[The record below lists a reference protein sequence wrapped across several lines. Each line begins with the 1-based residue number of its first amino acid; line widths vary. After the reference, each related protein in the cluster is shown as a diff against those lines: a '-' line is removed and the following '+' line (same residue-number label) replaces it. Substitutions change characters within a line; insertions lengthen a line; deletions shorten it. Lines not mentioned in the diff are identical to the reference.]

1 MLASLSSGSWFGNS
15 VNALTTNPFSGLY
28 SEYVTEQ
35 DMLLRKF
42 QQGRLL
48 GLRNNRDDRCTKLI
62 SGDDE
67 WYIVPYETMVQIEN
81 RAFRLYADFPYKLVV
96 S

>member
-1 MLASLSSGSWFGNS
+1 MAHNPEPTEPRIANQSAHSGFYWNDS
-15 VNALTTNPFSGLY
+15 
-28 SEYVTEQ
+28 
-35 DMLLRKF
+35 R
-42 QQGRLL
+42 
-48 GLRNNRDDRCTKLI
+48 TKLI

-96 S
+96 G

>member
-1 MLASLSSGSWFGNS
+1 MAHNPKPTEPR
-15 VNALTTNPFSGLY
+15 LTDQPAHS
-28 SEYVTEQ
+28 
-35 DMLLRKF
+35 
-42 QQGRLL
+42 RLDW
-48 GLRNNRDDRCTKLI
+48 DDRCTKLI